1 MPPKKQA
8 EENIQRFATLDELT
22 KANIETITRIEA
34 AAHEARSTSDVVAVF
49 IGNVCGQPAFV
60 VTQAAIVIAWICWN
74 AMAPSNLYKPDPPP
88 YTYLTLAL
96 GVEAILLST
105 FVLISQNRQQHIADR
120 RNHLDLQINML
131 AEQETSQMLS
141 MLKQIMA
148 HLDMPISPGA
158 EVLGETTNPE
168 RMAEQLGE
176 ALDSSSGDDKSE
188 G

>member
-1 MPPKKQA
+1 MPIKKQA
-8 EENIQRFATLDELT
+8 VEDVQRFATLDELT

-34 AAHEARSTSDVVAVF
+34 AAHEARSTSDVIAVF
-49 IGNVCGQPAFV
+49 IGNVCGQPGFV
-60 VTQAAIVIAWICWN
+60 VMQALLVVIWIAWN
-74 AMAPSNLYKPDPPP
+74 VLGPQRMLRPDPPP
-88 YTYLTLAL
+88 FSYLTLAL

-105 FVLISQNRQQHIADR
+105 FVLISQNRQQHVADR

-141 MLKQIMA
+141 MLKQIMT
-148 HLDMPISPGA
+148 HLDMPISPGV

-176 ALDSSSGDDKSE
+176 ALDASSGDDKTE
-188 G
+188 P